1 MCIRARAGHVALLR
15 ARGATVRARLELD
28 DPRVLLRQL
37 AAQPLRLPLGLGL
50 VVRAAHL
57 ALHRLALRLDQQAA
71 QLVERAA
78 ERPAVARLAH
88 ARRGHAVQHLEARDG
103 GLQLLAVRLVLR
115 ELGAQLHRRL
125 LLLLELVLQLDG
137 LALARRRRL
146 LELRHLRH
154 QRRHRRLQRLAVE
167 RPARAARRAARRA
180 AAAAARAS
188 ELRACLGQLLLQRE
202 VVRLQLRLGLHAV
215 DDGDVL
221 DLLGLPREAEGGG
234 RLVQVVRGG
243 RARDE
248 QCRLRVA
255 AE

>member
-1 MCIRARAGHVALLR
+1 VC
-15 ARGATVRARLELD
+15 ARLELD

-37 AAQPLRLPLGLGL
+37 AAQPLRLPLGLRL

-88 ARRGHAVQHLEARDG
+88 ARRRHAVQHLEARHG
-103 GLQLLAVRLVLR
+103 GLQLLAVRLVLG

-125 LLLLELVLQLDG
+125 LLLLELVLQLDD
-137 LALARRRRL
+137 LPLVRRRRP
-146 LELRHLRH
+146 LELRHLRL

-167 RPARAARRAARRA
+167 RPARAARRAAA
-180 AAAAARAS
+180 AAVRGS
-188 ELRACLGQLLLQRE
+188 ELRARLGQLLLQCE

-234 RLVQVVRGG
+234 GLVQVVRGG

-248 QCRLRVA
+248 QCRLGVA